1 MKTYQDHLIKQV
13 WKLLNS
19 RHLWLLSPE
28 HLQHEA
34 TVHSAGRYQ
43 DFLFFFF
50 CSAPSCTLLFPFKR
64 RCQKWSW
71 LLKGSGFI
79 SCTSLWGAFCCGVTG
94 DLIMKLSCPINP
106 ESLDPFFLFF
116 VPLSF
121 PPQCRYI
128 PSLAGQCLRA
138 RPMSRTSF
146 GPKQRWSERQI
157 QALPISSC
165 LANSFT
171 K

>member
-50 CSAPSCTLLFPFKR
+50 LLGTKLHTLIPL
-64 RCQKWSW
+64 QKEMSEVV
-71 LLKGSGFI
+71 LTSKGQWF
-79 SCTSLWGAFCCGVTG
+79 
-94 DLIMKLSCPINP
+94 
-106 ESLDPFFLFF
+106 
-116 VPLSF
+116 
-121 PPQCRYI
+121 Y
-128 PSLAGQCLRA
+128 
-138 RPMSRTSF
+138 
-146 GPKQRWSERQI
+146 
-157 QALPISSC
+157 
-165 LANSFT
+165 
-171 K
+171 